1 MVLAPLP
8 PITTAET
15 NASGAK
21 AADPSSA
28 SIEPENPHLVV
39 PASKKYP
46 SPLSCTVCCIT
57 KPPSPTVVEPEANNI
72 NLSLTNKFSVFLN
85 EAVPSTVKS

>member
-1 MVLAPLP
+1 MSAPLP
-8 PITTAET
+8 PITTDET
-15 NASGAK
+15 KASGAK

-28 SIEPENPHLVV
+28 SNDPENPHLVV
-39 PASKKYP
+39 PASKKNP